1 MTSIILATWWYN
13 CHHWWALHELI
24 CAIFI
29 CIHLNSVISF
39 IKKLCSIM
47 LHFCIWYVQLHSV
60 YEIKV
65 MVMINRSTIH
75 TFKSYMQLFEKM
87 NTINYVISFT
97 GVVRAT
103 MDIFSSDA
111 SWIVETEGNI
121 TEKTDA
127 THSTGSHV
135 FSNRHHFRF
144 KYSFAD
150 DAELSVSSNCGC
162 CARSSSTCRSCP
174 SIQT

>member
-1 MTSIILATWWYN
+1 
-13 CHHWWALHELI
+13 
-24 CAIFI
+24 
-29 CIHLNSVISF
+29 
-39 IKKLCSIM
+39 
-47 LHFCIWYVQLHSV
+47 
-60 YEIKV
+60 
-65 MVMINRSTIH
+65 MINRSTIH

-111 SWIVETEGNI
+111 SWIVETEGDI

-135 FSNRHHFRF
+135 FFQIVIIFGSNTVLRMMLNYPFHPIVAVVPGLIPPAGAAPPYKPNICVRTIDIPF
-144 KYSFAD
+144 
-150 DAELSVSSNCGC
+150 L
-162 CARSSSTCRSCP
+162 STCPCHLSMHFLSTP
-174 SIQT
+174 SIASSPRSGFFAAPVFLSGEI

>member
-1 MTSIILATWWYN
+1 MFYYVTLLY
-13 CHHWWALHELI
+13 LI
-24 CAIFI
+24 CSIVLRVRNKGDAI
-29 CIHLNSVISF
+29 
-39 IKKLCSIM
+39 
-47 LHFCIWYVQLHSV
+47 
-60 YEIKV
+60 

-87 NTINYVISFT
+87 ITINYVISFT

-111 SWIVETEGNI
+111 SWIVETEGDI
-121 TEKTDA
+121 PEKTDA
-127 THSTGSHV
+127 THSTGSNV